1 MPDLRT
7 LLHQAAGDPPDL
19 PDLAAIRERGDALKV
34 RARLSWAAGAVA
46 AAVVVAA
53 GIGIGLG
60 QSGRDAMPAPQPAHS
75 TTRARVSNA
84 CPVQSAVPRDAIAY
98 TAARSG
104 ASTRPD
110 GAVHL
115 MSPDGSGD
123 RCLVDTAGPDTWPR
137 WSPDGQW
144 IAFTGGDGT
153 QSDLYIVRAD
163 GSELTRL
170 TDSPETEE
178 GPVWSPDGL
187 RLGYSSSTGGES
199 LPSIHVVGRDG
210 SGDAIVPTGPHRV
223 WLADWSPDG
232 GTLLYL
238 RDDSDGGH
246 AALWAMAPDGSGP
259 RLLRSEEGDFGSGA
273 RYSPD
278 GAQIAFQADFDGG
291 CLYRSEPDVRHLSRL
306 TTDCTQ
312 GRSISWSPD
321 GTRIV
326 TAGGSH
332 GPLNAEVLTIAGNG
346 VRTLTF
352 TGDAA
357 FVDWQPAT
365 SP

>member
-7 LLHQAAGDPPDL
+7 LLHEAAGDPPDL
-19 PDLAAIRERGDALKV
+19 PDLAAIRQRGDALKV
-34 RARLSWAAGAVA
+34 RARLGWAAGAAA

-53 GIGIGLG
+53 GIGFALD

-75 TTRARVSNA
+75 TTAARVSNA
-84 CPVQSAVPRDAIAY
+84 CPVQSTVPRDAIAY
-98 TAARSG
+98 TAASSG
-104 ASTRPD
+104 ASTPPD

-115 MSPDGSGD
+115 MSADGSGD

-144 IAFTGGDGT
+144 IAFTGGDGI

-163 GSELTRL
+163 GSDLTRL
-170 TDSPETEE
+170 TDNPEAET
-178 GPVWSPDGL
+178 GPVWSSDGL
-187 RLGYSSSTGGES
+187 RLAYTSSAGGEA
-199 LPSIHVVGRDG
+199 LPSIHVVERDG
-210 SGDAIVPTGPHRV
+210 RNDSIIPTGSHRV
-223 WLADWSPDG
+223 WLTDWSPDG
-232 GTLLYL
+232 RTLLFL

-246 AALWAMAPDGSGP
+246 GALWAMTPDGSGQ

-278 GAQIAFQADFDGG
+278 GAQIAFQADFNGG
-291 CLYRSEPDVRHLSRL
+291 CLYRSDPEVRRLSKL

-332 GPLNAEVLTIAGNG
+332 GPLNAEVVTIAGNRA
-346 VRTLTF
+346 RTISF

-357 FVDWQPAT
+357 YVDWRPAT
-365 SP
+365 SG